1 MSDWATT
8 RRLTVEVLLAEGEQ
22 LHGELHLQAR
32 VAYRDGAETLLEM
45 LNREEPFLAL
55 SGADGIIFVSKDQ
68 VAVVSCP
75 PEIELDDPDRAHAAT
90 RFHFEVVLRG
100 AARYQ
105 GWAVHEL
112 PPTHTRTLD
121 YLNTSG
127 RFFAVSTD
135 AETRYVNRSHV
146 CLVRPFD

>member
-8 RRLTVEVLLAEGEQ
+8 RRLAVEVLLAEGAV

-32 VAYRDGAETLLEM
+32 VAYHEGAEM
-45 LNREEPFLAL
+45 LNRGDTFLAL
-55 SGADGIIFVSKDQ
+55 SAADGIVFVSKDQ
-68 VAVVSCP
+68 LAVISCP
-75 PEIELDDPDRAHAAT
+75 PEVELDDPERAHAAT

-100 AARYQ
+100 GARYQ
-105 GWAVHEL
+105 GWAMHEL

-146 CLVRPFD
+146 SLVRPFD